1 VTVETLNPEQTATDV
16 QATGAGRVS
25 VIWGRVVL
33 GFILST
39 TGGAAFGHAWTVQAT
54 TWWWLGA
61 VSALAGALLLLSA
74 AYVRR

>member
-1 VTVETLNPEQTATDV
+1 VETLNPEQTTTEA
-16 QATGAGRVS
+16 QPKGASRVN
-25 VIWGRVVL
+25 VVWGKVVL